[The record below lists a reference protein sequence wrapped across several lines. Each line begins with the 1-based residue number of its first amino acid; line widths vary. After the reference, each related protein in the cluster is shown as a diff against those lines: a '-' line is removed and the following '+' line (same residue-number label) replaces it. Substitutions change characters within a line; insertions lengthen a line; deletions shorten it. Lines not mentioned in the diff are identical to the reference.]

1 MVLWMYYEMNI
12 MYFANSER
20 NRVIYARAGCG
31 MHGHE
36 HGYRR
41 RFLTKAEK
49 TEKLKNCAEE
59 LKKELKAVEE
69 RNQGNAELNA
79 HAIN

>member
-1 MVLWMYYEMNI
+1 MNDECGCG
-12 MYFANSER
+12 MHHGRHDDYC
-20 NRVIYARAGCG
+20 GCG

-49 TEKLKNCAEE
+49 TEKLKNYAEE
-59 LKKELKAVEE
+59 LRKELKAIEE
-69 RNQGNAELNA
+69 KIKEMQS
-79 HAIN
+79 

>member
-1 MVLWMYYEMNI
+1 MDDECGC
-12 MYFANSER
+12 ATHHGRHDSHR
-20 NRVIYARAGCG
+20 GCG

-36 HGYRR
+36 QGYRR

-49 TEKLKNCAEE
+49 TEKLKNYAEE

-69 RNQGNAELNA
+69 KIKEMQS
-79 HAIN
+79 

>member
-1 MVLWMYYEMNI
+1 MHDECGCGMHHGRHDAFW
-12 MYFANSER
+12 
-20 NRVIYARAGCG
+20 GCG

-49 TEKLKNCAEE
+49 TEKLKNYAEE
-59 LKKELKAVEE
+59 LKKELDAVEE
-69 RNQGNAELNA
+69 KIKEMQS
-79 HAIN
+79 

>member
-1 MVLWMYYEMNI
+1 MND
-12 MYFANSER
+12 EC
-20 NRVIYARAGCG
+20 GCG

-36 HGYRR
+36 QGYRR

-49 TEKLKNCAEE
+49 TEKLKNYAEE

-69 RNQGNAELNA
+69 KIKEMQS
-79 HAIN
+79 